1 MPTALEPGNGVG
13 STQTYGL
20 ETEFYSQKKRE
31 WIYLGWGGRKR
42 MADPFGSKR
51 NSNGQLGR
59 PRAEVRAGFEVR
71 QPGFESWVCWLHVPG
86 KVTLLLGTSAFTTI
100 K

>member
-1 MPTALEPGNGVG
+1 MCLPLWSQGTGLVPHRP
-13 STQTYGL
+13 YGL

-31 WIYLGWGGRKR
+31 WIYWVGKR

-71 QPGFESWVCWLHVPG
+71 QPGFESWVCWLPVPE
-86 KVTLLLGTSAFTTI
+86 KVTLLLRTSAFTTI